1 MGLFKKKLRVMM
13 GDGIS
18 TVLKEIDFTR
28 SEDIGEIEE
37 ASGYSS
43 KLDLYSLMAV
53 AYSANL

>member
-1 MGLFKKKLRVMM
+1 MM